1 MTQQQD
7 QFEQEIDIK
16 ELLFTLWHS
25 RLIIGAVTAVVLVL
39 VLFYHFSAT
48 PEYRS
53 TSLVLIKESK
63 SSPAELINPFESMT
77 GFQLQ
82 NDIELI
88 KSFPLAEDV
97 VRTLYADATRDSL
110 ELFGERAYVSPVGN
124 LFGFLDGFSILP
136 EKEKGPVPFDVLM
149 RSYAS
154 RLQNRVSV
162 SNTRDT
168 DILQVSVSSPFADEA
183 ALLTN
188 AICQAYMQKDIEW
201 NADQAM
207 MVKDFVSEQLAV
219 QEKEIAGV
227 EAKLSG
233 YMKQENIYELTGNAQ
248 NLLDKLVEAESRY
261 NDARAEYNILKNR
274 QDFLVQKLSQEEREI
289 SAQIARNVDRQSRE
303 LKRRIMEEEKA
314 LIAMEREGQGGT
326 EAYTVRQQQLDLLRR
341 RLEEATGNIIAGEL
355 AFMSKARQYQ
365 FDLISEQLQTDV
377 RLAELNYIADE
388 YLKSK
393 NYYESQ
399 LNNLPQ
405 KQLNYARLQRD
416 REVLNNTYRFLREKL
431 EESRIK
437 IASEAGKVVIVGAAF
452 PSLSPVAPS
461 LKKNL
466 LIGLILGLGLGGALV
481 FIREMLDNAL
491 KDNAFLEDHGYVPLA
506 FIPFVDKKGKGSF
519 RKRSA
524 ARDRTRLNGVWQ
536 KLLVTLSPKK
546 QHERM
551 AEKAQAMRE
560 EPLLM
565 NNSLDAGF
573 SESFRDLR
581 TNISF
586 SRADT
591 TLKTIMV
598 SGTEMSEGKSTVAG
612 NLALAFALSGKR
624 ALVIDCDLRRPSI
637 HRLLNADKAPGLSDY
652 LAGQVKDISQII
664 RPAMHEN
671 LFLIPAGTKTPNPNE
686 LLGSQKMKELLKQ
699 LEAEWDVVLLDTP
712 PLLMLSDATVL
723 SKFVDGILIVAR
735 MGYTNKHLLRDVQKL
750 EHIRK
755 NILGV
760 AIIGPSEQDRYNYK
774 YGRYYG
780 RYSYKGYYSREA
792 YSKYLDTPTT

>member
-1 MTQQQD
+1 MSQQQD

-16 ELLFTLWHS
+16 DLLFTLWHN
-25 RLIIGAVTAVVLVL
+25 RLIIAAVSLLVMVL
-39 VLFYHFSAT
+39 VLFYHFSAV

-53 TSLVLIKESK
+53 SSLVLIKESK

-97 VRTLYADATRDSL
+97 VRTLYADTERDSL
-110 ELFGERAYVSPVGN
+110 EIFGERTYVSPVGVM
-124 LFGFLDGFSILP
+124 FGFLDGFSLLP
-136 EKEKGPVPFDVLM
+136 QKQKEPVPFDVQM
-149 RSYAS
+149 RGYAS
-154 RLQNRVSV
+154 RLQQRVSV

-207 MVKDFVSEQLAV
+207 MVKDFVNEQLQV
-219 QEKEIAGV
+219 QEKEIAAV
-227 EAKLSG
+227 EAKLSN
-233 YMKQENIYELTGNAQ
+233 YMKQQNIYELTGNAQ

-261 NDARAEYNILKNR
+261 NDARAEYNILQNR
-274 QDFLVQKLSQEEREI
+274 QEFLVQKLSREEREI
-289 SAQIARNVDRQSRE
+289 SAQIARNVDRQSSE
-303 LKRRIMEEEKA
+303 LKKRIKEEEMA
-314 LIAMEREGQGGT
+314 LIAMEREGQGAT
-326 EAYTVRQQQLDLLRR
+326 EAYAVRKQQLDLLRR

-377 RLAELNYIADE
+377 RLAELSYIADE

-399 LNNLPQ
+399 LNRLPQ

-416 REVLNNTYRFLREKL
+416 REVLNNTYTFLREKL

-437 IASEAGKVVIVGAAF
+437 IASEAGKVVIVGAGY
-452 PSLSPVAPS
+452 PPLSPVAPD
-461 LKKNL
+461 LKKNV

-481 FIREMLDNAL
+481 FVREMLDNSL
-491 KDNAFLEDHGYVPLA
+491 RDNEFLEQHGYVPLA
-506 FIPFVDKKGKGSF
+506 FIPFIADKARGMQRKQSGKKA
-519 RKRSA
+519 KRVGG
-524 ARDRTRLNGVWQ
+524 LIE
-536 KLLVTLSPKK
+536 KLLVQLSPKK
-546 QHERM
+546 EHERL
-551 AEKAQAMRE
+551 ALHTQATAD

-581 TNISF
+581 TNITF
-586 SRADT
+586 SRADNP
-591 TLKTIMV
+591 LKTIMV

-612 NLALAFALSGKR
+612 NLGLAFALTGKR
-624 ALVIDCDLRRPSI
+624 VLLLDCDLRRPI
-637 HRLLNADKAPGLSDY
+637 LHRVFKVDRGPGLTDY
-652 LAGQVKDISQII
+652 LAGQQDDLKRLTRQVQ
-664 RPAMHEN
+664 HEN
-671 LFLIPAGTKTPNPNE
+671 LHLIPAGAKTPNPNE
-686 LLGSQKMKELLKQ
+686 LLGSQKMKELIRQ
-699 LEAEWDVVLLDTP
+699 LEAEWDIVILDTP

-723 SKFVDGILIVAR
+723 SRHVDGILMVAR
-735 MGYTNKHLLRDVQKL
+735 MGYTNKNLLRDVQKT

-760 AIIGPSEQDRYNYK
+760 AIVGPSVQDKYNYK

-780 RYSYKGYYSREA
+780 RYSYKGYYSRES
-792 YSKYLDTPTT
+792 YQKYLDTSST